1 MSSQALRRIETLETQ
16 TIIPAIAQ
24 DGSLFPIEKME
35 AHRRGLLHQAVSV
48 FVFSGEEMLIQ
59 RRAHSKYHSGGQW
72 ANTCCSH
79 PNWGETLQD
88 AAARRLS
95 EELGVEVFLI
105 PANVVTYR
113 AGVGRGLI
121 EHERVQVFYGRAEK
135 TRLPIVAD
143 PAEVAETRWVSR
155 TSLKAEIAA
164 RPGDFAPWFSLYIYR
179 WSELGL

>member
-1 MSSQALRRIETLETQ
+1 MSAQALRRIETVEAE
-16 TIIPAIAQ
+16 TIIPAVAE
-24 DGSLFPIEKME
+24 DGSLFPVEKME

-59 RRAHSKYHSGGQW
+59 RRAIGKYHSGGQW

-88 AAARRLS
+88 AAARRLR
-95 EELGVEVFLI
+95 EELGFDSFLI
-105 PANVVTYR
+105 PANVITYR

-135 TRLPIVAD
+135 TRLRIVAD
-143 PAEVAETRWVSR
+143 PGEVKETRWVSR
-155 TSLKAEIAA
+155 PVLEAEITT
-164 RPGDFAPWFSLYIYR
+164 RPDDFAPWLRLYIQR
-179 WSELGL
+179 WPELGL